1 MANPFKDLFK
11 SKYTTYYSVDDLNDE
26 QKAEIQKQFA
36 SYQANP
42 EQYDEQYGTAIT
54 ELEKRL
60 RTPDPLLSTYE
71 SIQDDT
77 TGRGAFEQRRT
88 VGDKRLAVSA
98 AAKERKK
105 YKTSYLYGQVE
116 GYEPRNPLTDVQSVI
131 DQTDVKKEL
140 EVKINEEKEQRRQK
154 YTELIGIDPYKNS
167 RDA

>member
-77 TGRGAFEQRRT
+77 PGRGAFEQRRT
-88 VGDKRLAVSA
+88 VGDKRLSVSA

-105 YKTSYLYGQVE
+105 MSRTVAWLLLIVVYLFLLVLVLQQY
-116 GYEPRNPLTDVQSVI
+116 P
-131 DQTDVKKEL
+131 
-140 EVKINEEKEQRRQK
+140 
-154 YTELIGIDPYKNS
+154 
-167 RDA
+167 